1 MDSSPKKY
9 LLSRG
14 GRLGE
19 VAVNGSSTVCV
30 TSQSAISARL
40 FPPRPFSE
48 RIALGTR
55 LVLAFTDFSFFYS
68 GFYTFIFVAQLDGLV
83 RDTSSSKTTF
93 IWHLRQSCSRKTM
106 YKVKPQARSL
116 SFYLWKQIVSNRDGS
131 LRKPTFRRKQN
142 NVSRTTCAIKTPKMT
157 KLPSGWKQ
165 SVIILYKYYN
175 TPLHNPYR

>member
-30 TSQSAISARL
+30 TSQSAISGRL

-55 LVLAFTDFSFFYS
+55 LVLAFTDFSFF
-68 GFYTFIFVAQLDGLV
+68 TQAFI
-83 RDTSSSKTTF
+83 
-93 IWHLRQSCSRKTM
+93 
-106 YKVKPQARSL
+106 L
-116 SFYLWKQIVSNRDGS
+116 SFL
-131 LRKPTFRRKQN
+131 
-142 NVSRTTCAIKTPKMT
+142 
-157 KLPSGWKQ
+157 
-165 SVIILYKYYN
+165 
-175 TPLHNPYR
+175 